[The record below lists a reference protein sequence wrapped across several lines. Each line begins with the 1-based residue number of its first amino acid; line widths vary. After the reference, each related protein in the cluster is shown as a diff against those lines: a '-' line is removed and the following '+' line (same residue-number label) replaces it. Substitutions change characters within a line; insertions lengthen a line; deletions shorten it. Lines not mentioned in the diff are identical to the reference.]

1 MRQWMAR
8 AVPQRAAL
16 LMLLTAWALLT
27 AAAAAVLPAAARL
40 DFGTTRVE
48 PFAEGFFAPEANDRL
63 TYAFSSADARLQL
76 PGFGAAPTR
85 LTLRVSGDRVPGMQ
99 PPPLTV
105 SLAGLGDVTL
115 QLRPGVAR
123 YHLLAPSAPADLTLQ
138 FSSPTFVPSV
148 TDTRQLGVAFDWID
162 LQQLGWGR
170 AWPTAVAQLAIAAAA
185 SALLHQLAVERR
197 LAVIAVVLLL
207 SASTALLL
215 AEPLLWAA
223 QLPRT
228 AWLLVVLAA
237 LLPLLRRGFSAL
249 AQRGG
254 VTFSPRAELMLWRI
268 VTAAAVIKISGVI
281 SPQIIV
287 YDERWHVPRTIRLLE
302 GRALELILP
311 GRETLLGSTVGLE
324 GGHFPYSPLWYF
336 LVAPFGLLGADLGIT
351 SNVLNVSL
359 DVSRSLLLAFIA
371 MRLSGRE
378 RTAVAAALV
387 YQLLP
392 LPYWLISWGN
402 WPTQLG
408 LWGALVLI
416 AVYSAVDPTQLSRR
430 QLLLLSAA
438 AALAMATYT
447 VVGVMALLL
456 IGAAALFAV
465 LLRQRSLLT
474 FRQTLLALVAGEAL
488 IFAIYHVWFV
498 PTLLGETVPVL
509 WENLLLRFGG
519 VLPAAAAAA
528 AAVERA
534 PLPNAAIDGA
544 FLLNHLSWIGIGLI
558 AAGLPLLWRQ
568 VRASRPLIAAWL
580 SITVL
585 FTAVS
590 WTAVD
595 MILKQYF
602 FLLPLAALSGGS
614 ALETLSRHRRFGR
627 LAALG
632 IVLALAAFCAWRW
645 YELIMFK
652 RHILA
657 N

>member
-1 MRQWMAR
+1 MSRRWLGWL
-8 AVPQRAAL
+8 VPHRAAL
-16 LMLLTAWALLT
+16 LTVLLACVVMMAGS
-27 AAAAAVLPAAARL
+27 AAVAPVTRL
-40 DFGTTRVE
+40 DFGTTRVA
-48 PFAEGFFAPEANDRL
+48 PFATGFFAPEANDSFS
-63 TYAFSSADARLQL
+63 YAFSSARSLLQL
-76 PGFGAAPTR
+76 PGFGAAAT
-85 LTLRVSGDRVPGMQ
+85 LVTLRVSGDRDPGMA

-105 SLAGLGDVTL
+105 SLPGLRDVTL
-115 QLRPGVAR
+115 QLRAGTAR
-123 YHLLAPSAPADLTLQ
+123 YSLLVPPAPADLTVQ
-138 FSSPTFVPSV
+138 FSSPTFLPFGE
-148 TDTRQLGVAFDWID
+148 DTRQLGVAFDWID

-170 AWPTAVAQLAIAAAA
+170 AWPTAAAQLAIGLAAYG
-185 SALLHQLAVERR
+185 LLIQLAVSARVAGA
-197 LAVIAVVLLL
+197 AVALLTVTSGGLLL
-207 SASTALLL
+207 L
-215 AEPLLWAA
+215 EPLLWAS
-223 QLPRT
+223 QLPRL

-237 LLPLLRRGFSAL
+237 FLPLLRRGFTAL
-249 AQRGG
+249 TRGG
-254 VTFSPRAELMLWRI
+254 AVTFSSRAELLLWRI
-268 VTAAAVIKISGVI
+268 VVLAAVIKLGGVL

-287 YDERWHVPRTIRLLE
+287 YDERWHVPRTDWLLE

-311 GRETLLGSTVGLE
+311 SRVTLLGSTVGLE

-336 LVAPFGLLGADLGIT
+336 LVAPFGLLGADLGIS

-359 DVSRSLLLAFIA
+359 DVSRSLLLAVIA
-371 MRLSGRE
+371 LRLSGRE
-378 RTAVAAALV
+378 RFAVAAALV

-416 AVYSAVDPTQLSRR
+416 AVFSSLSPTALNRR
-430 QLLLLSAA
+430 RWLIFSAA

-447 VVGVMALLL
+447 VVGVMAFLL
-456 IGAAALFAV
+456 IGATALFGQ
-465 LLRQRSLLT
+465 LLRQRTTLT
-474 FRQTLLALVAGEAL
+474 LRQTLPALLAGEAV

-498 PTLLGETVPVL
+498 PTLLGETVPIL
-509 WENLLLRFGG
+509 WENLLLRFGA
-519 VLPAAAAAA
+519 VVPAVEAAL
-528 AAVERA
+528 VERA
-534 PLPNAAIDGA
+534 PLPTAAIDGA
-544 FLLNHLSWIGIGLI
+544 FLLNHLGWIGIGLI
-558 AAGLPLLWRQ
+558 LAGLPLLWRQ
-568 VRASRPLIAAWL
+568 VQAARPLIAAWI
-580 SITVL
+580 SITLL

-614 ALETLSRHRRFGR
+614 ALETLSRRNRYGR

-657 N
+657 Y